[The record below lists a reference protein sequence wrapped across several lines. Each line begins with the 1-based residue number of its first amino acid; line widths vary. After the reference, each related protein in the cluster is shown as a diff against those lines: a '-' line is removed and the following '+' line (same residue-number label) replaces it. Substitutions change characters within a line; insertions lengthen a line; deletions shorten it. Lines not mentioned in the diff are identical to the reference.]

1 MKFTT
6 TTLLVFFAA
15 AAVNVVLA
23 QDTTG
28 IPDCAIPCFQ
38 TAIAS
43 SGCSVTDTVCQC
55 TTGLAAITASATPC
69 VLKSCQPS
77 DIAKV
82 QTASAAICAKAVG
95 SSIGATSMASTM
107 TNSIAS
113 VSGSTFTATSAT
125 GSAKGSIATSSTGA
139 VAQSTGAAAEVNARS
154 VMKGLGVAVLG
165 FVGVMVV

>member
-1 MKFTT
+1 
-6 TTLLVFFAA
+6 
-15 AAVNVVLA
+15 
-23 QDTTG
+23 
-28 IPDCAIPCFQ
+28 
-38 TAIAS
+38 
-43 SGCSVTDTVCQC
+43 
-55 TTGLAAITASATPC
+55 
-69 VLKSCQPS
+69 
-77 DIAKV
+77 
-82 QTASAAICAKAVG
+82 
-95 SSIGATSMASTM
+95 MASTM